1 MFKTTITFKE
11 SEFPRE
17 TKIDYLD
24 DGTKIIIVY
33 LNHEEMRKLEQEQEI

>member
-1 MFKTTITFKE
+1 MFKTNITFKE

-17 TKIDYLD
+17 TKINYLN

-33 LNHEEMRKLEQEQEI
+33 LNHEQMRKLEQKTEI